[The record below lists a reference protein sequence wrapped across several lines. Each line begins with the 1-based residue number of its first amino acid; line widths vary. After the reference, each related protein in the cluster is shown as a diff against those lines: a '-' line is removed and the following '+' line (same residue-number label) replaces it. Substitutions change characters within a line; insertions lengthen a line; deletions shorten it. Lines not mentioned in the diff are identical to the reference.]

1 MQVAL
6 LTVGDELLAGDTENT
21 NASWLARRL
30 TARGVTVARILV
42 VPDDEALIAET
53 LREWSRA
60 FDAVVVT
67 GGLGGTHDDVTM
79 AAVADAFD
87 RRLVVDGEAR
97 ENVIET
103 SRAFREANP
112 DLVERY
118 EMEIEFDA
126 WAEVPEGARA
136 LVNPAGL
143 SPGCVCENVYVLPG
157 VPEEMRATFEL
168 VAEEFGGEGRSE
180 TLYTPA
186 PESSLRPHAEDARD
200 RFDVAV
206 GSYPAPSESL
216 NRLKITGTDA
226 AVVREAA
233 DWLGDR
239 VHVVDP
245 PEEAGGDADGDGGD
259 APDDRGDRDGGAA
272 AVDDPE

>member
-42 VPDDEALIAET
+42 VPDDESLISET
-53 LREWSRA
+53 LREWSRG

-87 RRLVVDGEAR
+87 RSLVVEDEVREAVER
-97 ENVIET
+97 T
-103 SRAFREANP
+103 ARAYREANP
-112 DLVERY
+112 EIAERY
-118 EMEIEFDA
+118 EMDLDVEA

-136 LVNPAGL
+136 LINPAGL

-157 VPEEMRATFEL
+157 VPEEMRATFDL
-168 VAEEFGGEGRSE
+168 VAGEFGGDASSV
-180 TLYTPA
+180 TLRTPA
-186 PESSLRPHAEDARD
+186 PESALAPHVERVRE
-200 RFDVAV
+200 RFDVVV
-206 GSYPAPSESL
+206 GSYPRTGGDD
-216 NRLKITGTDA
+216 NRVKVTGTDRA
-226 AVVREAA
+226 TVTEAA
-233 DWLGDR
+233 AWLRERAD
-239 VHVVDP
+239 VVVD
-245 PEEAGGDADGDGGD
+245 GGTDE
-259 APDDRGDRDGGAA
+259 GAA
-272 AVDDPE
+272 LDPSE